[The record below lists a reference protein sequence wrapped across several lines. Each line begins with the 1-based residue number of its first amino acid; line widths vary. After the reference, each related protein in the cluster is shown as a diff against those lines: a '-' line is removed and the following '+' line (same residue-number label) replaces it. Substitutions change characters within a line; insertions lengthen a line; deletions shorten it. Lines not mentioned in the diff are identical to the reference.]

1 MTATMEPNTPL
12 NHATE
17 VDSVVIRFA
26 GDSGDGMQ
34 TVGDQF
40 TDASALLGN
49 DISTFPDF
57 PAEIRA
63 PQGTLPGVSG
73 FQIQLG
79 SKEILTPGDAPDALV
94 AMNPAALKVNLSALV
109 PKGLLVVNT
118 GAFTDANLKKAGY
131 AENPLESGELSEYKV
146 IEIDMTGLCKEALKE
161 SPLKNPQKVQCKNF
175 FALGF
180 MYWVYNRELDYSLR
194 WIANKWPK
202 KPEVVDA
209 NTKVLKAGFYYGETT
224 ESIVSNY
231 KISKA
236 NVPPGTYRKI
246 SGNDALV
253 MGLIAGGSLAQR
265 GLVLGSYP
273 ITPAS
278 SILEGLAKHKNF
290 NVKTVQAEDEISAI
304 GVALGA
310 SFAGSIGL
318 TSTSGPGLALKGEFL
333 GLAVMTE
340 LPLVVINV
348 QRGGPSTGLPT
359 KTEQSDLLQAM
370 YGRNGECPAPVL
382 AASSPGDCFEVA
394 IEAIRIALKYKTPVL
409 LLSDGYIANGAEP
422 WKIPSMS
429 DYSSIAEENAKT
441 GDDYVIYKRDPET
454 LARQLAI
461 PGTKGLEHRLGGL
474 EKNEEGAVSYDA
486 ENHEKMVRLRD
497 AKVKGI
503 AKTYPK
509 TQVNGNDQGDLLI
522 LGWGGTWGAI
532 TSATKELQAE
542 GVSVSSVHL
551 RYIHPLP
558 NDLESLLKNFKKVLI
573 PELNLGQLNSVIRAE
588 YLIDTEVFHKVKG
601 LPFTIQEI
609 KDRVHELLAK
619 ESV

>member
-1 MTATMEPNTPL
+1 MTAKTELRNQQ
-12 NHATE
+12 NHSTE

-34 TVGDQF
+34 TVGEQF

-94 AMNPAALKVNLSALV
+94 AMNPAALKVNLPALM
-109 PKGLLVVNT
+109 PKGLLVVNIGT
-118 GAFTDANLKKAGY
+118 FTADNLKKAGY
-131 AENPLESGELSEYKV
+131 AKNPLESGELSEYKV
-146 IEIDMTGLCKEALKE
+146 IEIDMTGLCKEALKN
-161 SPLKNPQKVQCKNF
+161 SPLKNPQKMQCKNF

-180 MYWVYNRELDYSLR
+180 MYWVYNREMDYSLR
-194 WIANKWPK
+194 WIANKWTK
-202 KPEVVDA
+202 KPEVVEA

-246 SGNDALV
+246 SGNQALV
-253 MGLIAGGSLAQR
+253 MGLIAGGNLAKR
-265 GLVLGSYP
+265 GLVFGSYP

-304 GVALGA
+304 GIALGA

-318 TSTSGPGLALKGEFL
+318 ASTSGPGLSLKGEFL

-340 LPLVVINV
+340 LPLIVINI

-370 YGRNGECPAPVL
+370 HGRNGECPAPVL
-382 AASSPGDCFEVA
+382 ATASPADCFDVA
-394 IEAIRIALKYKTPVL
+394 IESIRIALKYKTPVL
-409 LLSDGYIANGAEP
+409 LLSDGYIGNGSEP
-422 WKIPSMS
+422 WKIPKMV
-429 DYSSIAEENAKT
+429 DYSSIVEENAKV
-441 GDDYVIYKRDPET
+441 GEDYVIYKRDPET
-454 LARQLAI
+454 LARKLAI

-474 EKNEEGAVSYDA
+474 EKNEEGSVSYDP
-486 ENHEKMVRLRD
+486 ENHQKMVRLRD

-509 TQVNGNDQGDLLI
+509 THVNGKEKGDLLI

-532 TSATKELQAE
+532 TSAIKELQAE
-542 GVSVSSVHL
+542 GISVSSVHL

-558 NDLESLLKNFKKVLI
+558 NDLEGILKNFKKVLI
-573 PELNLGQLNSVIRAE
+573 PELNLGQLNSIIRSE

-609 KDRVHELLAK
+609 KNRARDILAK
-619 ESV
+619 ENP